1 MSPSPKDDSMLM
13 RQKLIHYKSELKNYE
28 NQIRQLERA
37 LDREKENSLFWKNK
51 HAEAYSINDK
61 DTELEELEKE
71 LYQLKNEYS
80 EQAIIIESLKERIS
94 RKQPIIEEKV
104 VEKIIEKPV
113 EKVVE
118 KRVEVK
124 VDRFQATD
132 VISYFQH
139 SVLMPTPD
147 EEEMMILGTAVV
159 MNQTGKPL
167 VSPVICL
174 KVKPQENVSLTGK
187 VVDESEIEASNLPAS
202 ALQWQYAHPKWR
214 EKIKQDGEYWIRP
227 TRSAQLVPN
236 QPMRFESF
244 QLLIPK
250 ELSESFVI
258 VEGYF
263 YSEEWK
269 QGIPFLNKIVLSLP
283 TEE

>member
-147 EEEMMILGTAVV
+147 EEMMILGNAVV

-227 TRSAQLVPN
+227 TRSAQLAPN

-250 ELSESFVI
+250 ELNSSFVI

-269 QGIPFLNKIVLSLP
+269 QGIPFLNKIVLTLP